1 MLLRGG
7 GELMETLQVAEVFT
21 APANEKRYHI
31 FSGAAGGNS
40 VGGMRTGRKSLFIEI
55 YKPIKI

>member
-40 VGGMRTGRKSLFIEI
+40 VGGMRTARKSTRN
-55 YKPIKI
+55 KGSS